1 MLHCQVNE
9 RSKGYQF
16 ILTVVYGLNTVEQRK
31 SLWREME
38 TLAKGITHPWLIV
51 GDSNAIMSAK
61 DRLDGMP
68 VVNNEIKDLGEWVR
82 ELGVTEL
89 QWTGNY
95 YTWTNKQCGENRI
108 ASRIDRAFGN
118 DEWMDKWGHVRV
130 YYGNPS
136 ISDHSSMVLMLQQTL
151 QHGKGSFKFFN
162 VWTEHESF
170 MKLVET
176 IWSKEYGYNKMKQVW
191 SKLKALQPVLKQLNR
206 KEFKYIGNQI
216 EMARMEV
223 TSIQNQ
229 LNVQVTNELIMQEK
243 KMLIKLEKWSLI
255 KESALRQKSRINWIK
270 LGDANT
276 KYFSSVIK

>member
-1 MLHCQVNE
+1 
-9 RSKGYQF
+9 
-16 ILTVVYGLNTVEQRK
+16 
-31 SLWREME
+31 
-38 TLAKGITHPWLIV
+38 
-51 GDSNAIMSAK
+51 
-61 DRLDGMP
+61 
-68 VVNNEIKDLGEWVR
+68 
-82 ELGVTEL
+82 
-89 QWTGNY
+89 
-95 YTWTNKQCGENRI
+95 
-108 ASRIDRAFGN
+108 
-118 DEWMDKWGHVRV
+118 MDKWGHVRV
-130 YYGNPS
+130 DYGNPS

-216 EMARMEV
+216 EKARMEV

-229 LNVQVTNELIMQEK
+229 LNGQVTDELIMQEK
-243 KMLIKLEKWSLI
+243 EMLIKLEKWSLI
-255 KESALRQKSRINWIK
+255 EESALRQKSRINWIK

-276 KYFSSVIK
+276 KYFSSLIKERNQKKQIRSIMSLQGEMLYDQQGIQEEFVMFYKGLVCDVL

>member
-1 MLHCQVNE
+1 M
-9 RSKGYQF
+9 K
-16 ILTVVYGLNTVEQRK
+16 
-31 SLWREME
+31 
-38 TLAKGITHPWLIV
+38 
-51 GDSNAIMSAK
+51 
-61 DRLDGMP
+61 
-68 VVNNEIKDLGEWVR
+68 
-82 ELGVTEL
+82 
-89 QWTGNY
+89 WTGNY

-108 ASRIDRAFGN
+108 ASRIGIAFGN

-130 YYGNPS
+130 DYGNPG

-151 QHGKGSFKFFN
+151 QHGKGIFKFFN

-223 TSIQNQ
+223 TSIQN
-229 LNVQVTNELIMQEK
+229 
-243 KMLIKLEKWSLI
+243 
-255 KESALRQKSRINWIK
+255 
-270 LGDANT
+270 
-276 KYFSSVIK
+276 